1 MLTASVRVAKVEN
14 YDEAWILYG
23 GRKKVN
29 NQWRGFVIAYEKFSC
44 QSTIEK
50 EIDAVLSVTK
60 IYTYRPNILG

>member
-1 MLTASVRVAKVEN
+1 MLTASVQIAVVDD
-14 YDEAWILYG
+14 YDETWILYG

-29 NQWRGFVIAYEKFSC
+29 NQWRGFVIALEKYTC